1 MPPASAEPTQLPPP
15 PPRAAAAPISTPLP
29 SPATTW
35 PDLAAMDHSQVQPT
49 TEGVPEARM
58 VVDVPVTVAGGQPTP
73 GEVAAMVSATM
84 PGKRKQAVYQ
94 PQAEVGA
101 TPAAA
106 APAVAAAAV
115 TPAPPKTGRSKTKSA
130 GPRGNP
136 PSKAKAANRVGLAPP
151 LPKAA
156 VPPPFIPLPPPQA
169 VNDAHNVFG
178 DSSTTEFLS
187 ALNDSSV
194 DVADGI
200 PPFDEEIGDEEYD
213 EEIGDEEVDDDV
225 VEIEPGVAQ
234 QAKPRSSNYTEIE
247 DVTLIRAWGKVGL
260 DAVTGTDQTGKRYWQ
275 RIEDLYHKLKPRTK
289 LLADRSYRSL
299 QGWWDVIKPCCSRW
313 SAAMDQVRDNP
324 PSGCVPE
331 DYVSCFVV
339 QTMCVIIL

>member
-1 MPPASAEPTQLPPP
+1 
-15 PPRAAAAPISTPLP
+15 
-29 SPATTW
+29 
-35 PDLAAMDHSQVQPT
+35 
-49 TEGVPEARM
+49 M

-84 PGKRKQAVYQ
+84 LGKRKRAVYQ
-94 PQAEVGA
+94 PQAEVG
-101 TPAAA
+101 A

-115 TPAPPKTGRSKTKSA
+115 TPAPPKMGRSKTKSA

-151 LPKAA
+151 PPKAA
-156 VPPPFIPLPPPQA
+156 VPPPFIPPPPPQA

-213 EEIGDEEVDDDV
+213 EEIGDEE
-225 VEIEPGVAQ
+225 ERGYVA
-234 QAKPRSSNYTEIE
+234 SSNALSDDRDIWRIIWKSQVPEKVHIFAWRAVQNALATEMNKRKRNM
-247 DVTLIRAWGKVGL
+247 DVTGVCTVCGL
-260 DAVTGTDQTGKRYWQ
+260 ESKDMAHMCFRCPHDVAFWQ
-275 RIEDLYHKLKPRTK
+275 
-289 LLADRSYRSL
+289 
-299 QGWWDVIKPCCSRW
+299 
-313 SAAMDQVRDNP
+313 AMREV
-324 PSGCVPE
+324 
-331 DYVSCFVV
+331 
-339 QTMCVIIL
+339 